1 MAIRSRKARRYGKN
15 CLYCFVVS
23 LAIVAVWQCV
33 TPFLKVGGEVAI
45 EGVPTLQNVRGLTEP
60 AWLWD
65 SGRSRIVWA
74 NQAGISFFGGEIL
87 FDLVDRPFD
96 ADEPGVAQIRK
107 LAAELTPGVGS
118 EASLE
123 FPSSGNEEA
132 IDCLCYAHALPDGRA
147 GILVVG
153 KAPPPPAAAV
163 AGLFGNAFDVLPM
176 PTLLLNAEGGVL
188 AANEAARELLTT
200 EQLANLD
207 SLSGK
212 AELAGDWM
220 RRLAKTATVS
230 QVLNIDSLLGRRD
243 VRLTLKRL
251 SGETNAA
258 ALAIL
263 DDVTERRALERA
275 GQAPASTTPAPS
287 PMAVARPSPA
297 EAIAPQ
303 PVTKPATQ
311 PSAFSPSP
319 KLLPSEAEAFHQLGR
334 LLSASMVAK
343 ATESEKPAQPVTSP
357 AANAPA
363 FAREVT
369 PPATVHRRPLD
380 IPFAVLATLDQ
391 MPDALL
397 LAREGEVLHANGKAL
412 ALFGAKTV
420 YELINDDA
428 VWDAFINLETPID
441 AATLTTKSGVT
452 VTFSAS
458 LSHVA
463 WKDGQVRQFTLRR
476 AEAAVQEPVDT
487 KSNEAMADEVFP
499 PPPAIAPEPQAVEPE
514 AAPPAPLP
522 APAVPTAPTVRLSA
536 VPSREPSPVTDSEWR
551 AIIDTATD
559 GIITLDRLGKIHTFS
574 AGAEAIFGYRNAEV
588 ADQFF
593 TSLLSPDSRK
603 VVRDYLAALQGPGL
617 ASVFNDGREVTAI
630 VKQGGTVPLFLTI
643 GSLQDTPSKAAFC
656 AVVRDITQWKRT
668 EAELREAKEQAEEA
682 SRQKSEFLARISHEL
697 RTPLN
702 AIMGFSEVIRLER
715 FGPIGNDRYRSY
727 VNDIHVSGS
736 LLLSLINDLLDLS
749 KVEAGQLELNFTS
762 VNLSETADT
771 AIRMLQDAATS
782 SRVVI
787 RKAMP
792 ADLPNVVADLR
803 SMRQVMLNL
812 LSNAIKF
819 TDPGGQVIVSAVTS
833 KAGELKLRFKD
844 TGIGMN
850 EQQVA
855 SALEPFK
862 RVTTEGREV
871 PGTGLGLPLTKAL
884 AEANRASFSISSE
897 PRKGTT
903 VEITFPTT
911 RVLAD

>member
-1 MAIRSRKARRYGKN
+1 MAN
-15 CLYCFVVS
+15 
-23 LAIVAVWQCV
+23 
-33 TPFLKVGGEVAI
+33 
-45 EGVPTLQNVRGLTEP
+45 EGVPTLQDVRSASEP

-65 SGRSRIVWA
+65 AGRSRVIWA
-74 NQAGISFFGGEIL
+74 NAAGIRFFGGEML
-87 FDLVDRPFD
+87 FDLVERPFD
-96 ADEPGVAQIRK
+96 ADEPGVADIRK
-107 LAAELTPGVGS
+107 VASLLVDGVGS
-118 EASLE
+118 EISLV
-123 FPSSGNEEA
+123 FPSSGHDEPV
-132 IDCLCYAHALPDGRA
+132 DCLSYKHALPDGRP
-147 GILVVG
+147 GVLIVG

-188 AANEAARELLTT
+188 AANEAARALLTAQ
-200 EQLANLD
+200 QLTTLD
-207 SLSGK
+207 NLSGQ
-212 AELAGDWM
+212 AELGGEWM
-220 RRLAKTATVS
+220 RRLSKTATVS
-230 QVLNIDSLLGRRD
+230 QVLNIDSLVGKRD

-251 SGETNAA
+251 SGETIAA
-258 ALAIL
+258 ALAVVE
-263 DDVTERRALERA
+263 DVTERRALERA
-275 GQAPASTTPAPS
+275 LQSAEPTPLPVAQAATAVPDKQPEPVAQPTPPAPQ
-287 PMAVARPSPA
+287 A
-297 EAIAPQ
+297 Q
-303 PVTKPATQ
+303 D
-311 PSAFSPSP
+311 FSPSP
-319 KLLPSEAEAFHQLGR
+319 KLLPSEAEAFQQLGR
-334 LLSASMVAK
+334 VLSASMATKTTAPSVAPQESK
-343 ATESEKPAQPVTSP
+343 LAT
-357 AANAPA
+357 APGA
-363 FAREVT
+363 PEA
-369 PPATVHRRPLD
+369 ATVVSHRRPLD

-397 LAREGEVLHANGKAL
+397 LAKDGEVLHANGKAL
-412 ALFGAKTV
+412 ALFGTKTV
-420 YELINDDA
+420 YELINDDTIWSQFA
-428 VWDAFINLETPID
+428 QLDAPISK
-441 AATLTTKSGVT
+441 ATVTTKAGLTIS
-452 VTFSAS
+452 FSAS

-463 WKDGQVRQFTLRR
+463 WKDGQVRQFTLHKL
-476 AEAAVQEPVDT
+476 D
-487 KSNEAMADEVFP
+487 
-499 PPPAIAPEPQAVEPE
+499 EPQAKPKAQATNPAPSTAE
-514 AAPPAPLP
+514 AAPPAAPVVPEAAPIPQPTPPVAVVAP
-522 APAVPTAPTVRLSA
+522 APVAPPVPVS
-536 VPSREPSPVTDSEWR
+536 VREPSPVTDSEWR

-559 GIITLDRLGKIHTFS
+559 GIITLDRLGKIQTFS

-588 ADQFF
+588 MDQFF

-643 GSLQDTPSKAAFC
+643 GALQDTPSKAAFC

-715 FGPIGNDRYRSY
+715 FGAIGNDRYRSY

-771 AIRMLQDAATS
+771 AIRMLQDAATNN
-782 SRVVI
+782 RVVI

-819 TDPGGQVIVSAVTS
+819 TDPGGQVIISAVTS
-833 KAGELKLRFKD
+833 KSGELKLRIKD

-850 EQQVA
+850 EQQMA

-884 AEANRASFSISSE
+884 TEANRASFTISSE

-903 VEITFPTT
+903 IEITFPTT
-911 RVLAD
+911 RVLAE